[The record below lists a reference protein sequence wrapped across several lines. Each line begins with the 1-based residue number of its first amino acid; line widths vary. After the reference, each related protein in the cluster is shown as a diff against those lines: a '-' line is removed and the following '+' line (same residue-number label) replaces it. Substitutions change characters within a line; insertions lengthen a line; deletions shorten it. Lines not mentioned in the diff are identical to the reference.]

1 MTAGSKDGIRQLG
14 TADENPGSGKPDA
27 AFEGMLDAALRLA
40 MHCEAIIEYC
50 YNSGVHQPSVAR
62 AGADLISDYS
72 ELRLRVK
79 GLPESGRAATLAE
92 LLAFGEAA
100 LGAALEAAYSDD
112 EADRRSSRVEAPIDL
127 IGPLTALRAR

>member
-1 MTAGSKDGIRQLG
+1 M
-14 TADENPGSGKPDA
+14 
-27 AFEGMLDAALRLA
+27 
-40 MHCEAIIEYC
+40 
-50 YNSGVHQPSVAR
+50 
-62 AGADLISDYS
+62 ISDYS